1 MDASSDT
8 VMDNG
13 AGARLWRAWTVALPA
28 LLFAGFCAMAPTV
41 AGGEALRWSLPWI
54 PAMGI
59 ALSFWVDGLSLLFG
73 LLITGIGALVFLY
86 ACSYMAG
93 HARRG
98 RFLLYL
104 QLFMISMLGLV
115 LADNLITLFVFWELT
130 TVTSYLL
137 IGFDHTNP
145 KARRNALQA
154 LLVTGTGGLALLAGA
169 VLLGH
174 VGGSYEISE
183 LAAQASAIK
192 ADPLYLPILFLFLAG
207 AFTKS
212 AQFPF
217 SFWLPNAMAAP
228 TPVSAYLHSATMV
241 KAGVYLLA
249 RMSPTL
255 GGTEVWSWTLI
266 LFGATTAVFSACL
279 ALRQTDLKMMLAQ
292 TTVTALG
299 KITMF
304 LGIGTTAGVT
314 AAVGFILA
322 HSLYKGAMFLCV
334 GSIDHGTG
342 TRDVRVLRGL
352 AMMMPMTAAAAGLAA
367 MSKAGIPPLYGFGAK
382 ELMYEAAIHA
392 PILGWVAVGAALL
405 ANGLMFATGAVI
417 AIRPFFGP
425 LAQTP
430 TPPHEAPA
438 AMLAGPLVL
447 ASLGLL
453 FGLALP
459 WAGATLI
466 IPGAAAVAGAPI
478 DKGLSLWHGF
488 NLPLLLSGL
497 TVALGITLYKLRDG
511 FSAGLGKLLAL
522 LRWDSEAGYDRVI
535 AAMLWVA
542 RWQTDIL
549 QSGSQRR
556 YVAWVFSTLTLA
568 VGTTLILKDAGV
580 PMPDVSDVRFH
591 EWGVIAAIVIATA
604 LTLRTQSRLTAILSL
619 GVVGIAVALIFL
631 MFSAPDVAKT
641 QLLVETLVVVIVAV
655 VLLKLPPMSQA
666 PRTAPG
672 ERWRNGIIAIAA
684 GAVTTAL
691 MLAVTA
697 GGLDTTI
704 PDWFAANSVPGGHG
718 GNIVNVILVDFRA
731 LDTLGEILVVAMAG
745 LAAYALIRLRPG
757 RDGAAPEDSR

>member
-1 MDASSDT
+1 MAASADAIT
-8 VMDNG
+8 DNG
-13 AGARLWRAWTVALPA
+13 PGARLWRAWTVALPA
-28 LLFAGFCAMAPTV
+28 AIFVALCTTIPTI
-41 AGGEALRWSLPWI
+41 AGGTPLRWAVPWI
-54 PAMGI
+54 PGLGI
-59 ALSFWVDGLSLLFG
+59 DLSFWLDGLSLLFG
-73 LLITGIGALVFLY
+73 LLISGIGALVFLY
-86 ACSYMAG
+86 AGRYMAG
-93 HARRG
+93 HERRG

-104 QLFMISMLGLV
+104 QLFMASMLGLV

-154 LLVTGTGGLALLAGA
+154 LLVTATGGLALLAGA
-169 VLLGH
+169 VLLGL
-174 VGGSYEISE
+174 VGGTYEISE
-183 LAAQASAIK
+183 LATQAAAIK
-192 ADPLYLPILFLFLAG
+192 AHPLYLPILILFLAG

-266 LFGATTAVFSACL
+266 IAGGITAVLSAML
-279 ALRQTDLKMMLAQ
+279 ALRQTDLKMLLAQ

-299 KITMF
+299 KITLF

-314 AAVGFILA
+314 AAVAFILA

-342 TRDVRVLRGL
+342 TRDVRRLRGL
-352 AMMMPMTAAAAGLAA
+352 AALMPLTAAAAGLAA
-367 MSKAGIPPLYGFGAK
+367 LSKAGIIPFYGFGAK
-382 ELMYEAAIHA
+382 ELMYEAAVNA
-392 PILGWVAVGAALL
+392 PLLGWFAVAAALT
-405 ANGLMFATGAVI
+405 ANALMFAAAAII
-417 AIRPFFGP
+417 ALRPFLGETAP
-425 LAQTP
+425 TP
-430 TPPHEAPA
+430 TTPHEAPV
-438 AMLAGPLVL
+438 AMFIGPLTL
-447 ASLGLL
+447 AALGLV

-459 WAGATLI
+459 WVGTALI
-466 IPGAAAVAGAPI
+466 IPGASAVAGAPI
-478 DKGLSLWHGF
+478 DKGLYLWHGF
-488 NLPLLLSGL
+488 NIPLLLSVI
-497 TVALGITLYKLRDG
+497 TVALGVLIYRGRDAIA
-511 FSAGLGKLLAL
+511 AGLTRAHTA
-522 LRWDSEAGYDRVI
+522 LRWDSEAGYDRVVG
-535 AAMLWVA
+535 AMLAAA

-556 YVAWVFSTLTLA
+556 YVAWVFATMTLM
-568 VGTTLILKDAGV
+568 VGGTLIFKGADV
-580 PMPDVSDVRFH
+580 PAPDFTGIQFQ
-591 EWGVIAAIVIATA
+591 EWGIIGAIVVATL
-604 LTLRTQSRLTAILSL
+604 LTLRTQSRLTAILAL
-619 GVVGIAVALIFL
+619 GMVGIGVALIFL

-655 VLLKLPPMSQA
+655 VLLKLPPMTAA

-672 ERWRNGIIAIAA
+672 ERVRNAVLAIAA
-684 GAVTTAL
+684 GGVTTAM

-745 LAAYALIRLRPG
+745 LAAYALVRLRPG
-757 RDGAAPEDSR
+757 RDSR